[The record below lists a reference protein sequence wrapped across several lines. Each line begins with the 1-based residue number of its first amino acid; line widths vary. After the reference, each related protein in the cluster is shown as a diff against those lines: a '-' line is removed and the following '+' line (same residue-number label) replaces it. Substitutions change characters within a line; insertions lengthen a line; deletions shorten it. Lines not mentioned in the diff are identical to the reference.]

1 MEIKKF
7 ILEAV
12 RQGKYDF
19 LNQSYSGSVDENT
32 STQGNKTF
40 LTDSK
45 SNDAITYIIDSLFKN
60 TSFQPSKFMDD
71 FRSVQAYK

>member
-60 TSFQPSKFMDD
+60 TSFQPSKLMDD